1 MMNIQQ
7 TIISSGIYFLSGFA
21 LAILFNYFKRQKQV
35 PVGKWSIDQIPLIP
49 AHPHLVES
57 MNALAIA
64 PKLTN
69 CIAKMDRN
77 QIAINSITITDITW
91 FSAKPDPLK
100 LGFVKMTMNASD
112 ITTGKKIA
120 SNIVF
125 ARGDSIAILIIVKVA
140 KMVNTISHQGIFA
153 KYRLSGQEDEYVL
166 LCDQMR
172 LASGS
177 RRQEICAGMMDAE
190 GNIAS
195 VVLKEVKEETGFD
208 IKNKRE
214 LIQLGSIYPSPG
226 ACDEEI
232 FLYAWTT
239 TISELDFKEKQSRVF
254 GDALE
259 GEEINLNFVPIK
271 EFRTGPFLMDM
282 KDVKAECAFRR
293 YESLRK

>member
-7 TIISSGIYFLSGFA
+7 TIISSGIYFLSGIG
-21 LAILFNYFKRQKQV
+21 LVILFNYFKRQKQV

-49 AHPHLVES
+49 AHLHLVES
-57 MNALAIA
+57 MNALVIA

-112 ITTGKKIA
+112 KTTGKKIA

-140 KMVNTISHQGIFA
+140 KMVNTISHHGIFA

-177 RRQEICAGMMDAE
+177 RRKEICAGMMDAE

-239 TISELDFKEKQSRVF
+239 TISEPDFKEKQSRVF

-259 GEEINLNFVPIK
+259 GEEIKLNFVPIK

-293 YESLRK
+293 YEALRK